1 MASKDYKGAIDAYT
15 KAIDKDGTNPVY
27 YSNRAAAYSQMNDH
41 SSAIDDAKKASELD
55 PTFAKAYSR
64 LGHALFSSGKHAE
77 AVSAYEK
84 GVELDPTNQVM
95 KKQSSNC
102 TSKSLGNQRPR

>member
-1 MASKDYKGAIDAYT
+1 
-15 KAIDKDGTNPVY
+15 
-27 YSNRAAAYSQMNDH
+27 MNDH
-41 SSAIDDAKKASELD
+41 SKAIDDAKKASEID

-84 GVELDPTNQVM
+84 GVELDPTV
-95 KKQSSNC
+95 SESFL
-102 TSKSLGNQRPR
+102 SLWIEVTYLSIRTK